1 MRTDSF
7 PAQFVEPLNFGWI
20 EVGIVN
26 AEIIQP
32 PLELTPVVVSRTG
45 DAETER
51 RGIGAVKRSAEL
63 SPGRLLDSVDKQIQI
78 PQSATVG

>member
-1 MRTDSF
+1 MELQIYALRVLARLRIDDEVRTDSF

-51 RGIGAVKRSAEL
+51 EVLEL
-63 SPGRLLDSVDKQIQI
+63 SSGPLN
-78 PQSATVG
+78 